1 MIEQAIVR
9 INREFG
15 LTIIVVEQNVNFARR
30 AAQSF
35 VIMEKGG
42 IAASG
47 PVADLSDD
55 LIYRHMAV

>member
-1 MIEQAIVR
+1 MR
-9 INREFG
+9 LNREHG
-15 LTIIVVEQNVNFARR
+15 ITIILVEQNVNFARR
-30 AAQSF
+30 AAQRF

-42 IAASG
+42 IAAEG